1 MTTGTGIYIIMS
13 QATKHIVLYKMHS
26 SYIAAM
32 HDVKGWIIVILV
44 LGNLLSIITDCT
56 AEWKENGYEVF
67 VRL

>member
-1 MTTGTGIYIIMS
+1 MQG
-13 QATKHIVLYKMHS
+13 

>member
-1 MTTGTGIYIIMS
+1 M
-13 QATKHIVLYKMHS
+13 QS

-44 LGNLLSIITDCT
+44 LGNLSITDCT

-67 VRL
+67 VQLEH